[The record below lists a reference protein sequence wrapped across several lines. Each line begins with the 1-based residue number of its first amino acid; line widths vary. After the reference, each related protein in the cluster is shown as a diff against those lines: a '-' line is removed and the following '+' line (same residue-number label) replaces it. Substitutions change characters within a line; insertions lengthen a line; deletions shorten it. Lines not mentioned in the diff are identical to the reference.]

1 MLVPTCERSRRM
13 RPAFVRVLGRLC
25 SDEAGGVAI
34 IFGLMILP
42 MFMLGSF
49 ALDYSR
55 GMSVQQ
61 QLQGAADA
69 AALAAKGSGAD
80 ARAAAQAAAEAY
92 AKTNVAKLNGA
103 TLRPVSVTDTAD
115 GVRVE
120 LAADLPTSVSNA
132 FGIASLEIK
141 AASESVS
148 ATGDMEL
155 ALVLDN
161 TGSMNGFMDELKQ
174 AAKDLVTAAFDASKT
189 PGKVKVAVVPYV
201 GTVNIGNGPQQ
212 MAWMD
217 VNADNSWHGSGIEGI
232 SFGYE
237 PGCVYAPGGGGPV
250 DPGAGTHGFLENAA
264 RKFASAAGA
273 VLGITPARA
282 ASASDV
288 PAPYVFWPDCWAAN
302 PFKLNMFDTF
312 ASIPNTSWKGCV
324 MARTEWGDRDVSD
337 EAPNPSEPDTLFVPW
352 LWPDTID
359 ASAIVASGDPALET
373 VNDYLPDRLDLRD
386 AQFPKFNDPWIGWAH
401 WNWLKYRNVAA
412 TIDEDGPDTLG
423 PNKAC
428 PDPLLPLTAV
438 KALVENKI
446 DDLTHW
452 NGSGTNTAEGVAW
465 GMRVLTPGAPFTEGS
480 SDPAT
485 KKVMVLMTD
494 GVNNIDPTNDS
505 SILSHWSTFGY
516 LGGGRVQPMSYDGFR
531 QYANARMQKACQF
544 AKEANIDIYTVAF
557 NVTDEATLGLLRD
570 CATKPPYAYSA
581 TTATELVEAFRDIGK
596 SLTEL
601 RLSK

>member
-1 MLVPTCERSRRM
+1 MAVSMYDRLLRAGRGCT
-13 RPAFVRVLGRLC
+13 RVAGRLRGDD
-25 SDEAGGVAI
+25 SGGVAI
-34 IFGLMILP
+34 IFGLMIVP

-61 QLQGAADA
+61 QLQNAADA
-69 AALAAKGSGAD
+69 AALAAKGSGDD
-80 ARAAAQAAAEAY
+80 AQTAAQAAADAY
-92 AKTNVAKLNGA
+92 AKANARKLNGA
-103 TLRPVSVTDTAD
+103 TLRPISVTATSD
-115 GVRVE
+115 GMRVE
-120 LAADLPTSVSNA
+120 LSADLPTTVSNV
-132 FGIASLEIK
+132 FGIASLEIA

-148 ATGDMEL
+148 ATGDIEV

-161 TGSMNGFMDELKQ
+161 TGSMSGSMDELKTG
-174 AAKDLVTAAFDASKT
+174 AKDLVEAVFATSKS
-189 PGKVKVAVVPYV
+189 PGKVKMAVVPYV
-201 GTVNIGNGPQQ
+201 GTVNIGNQPEQ

-217 VNADNSWHGSGIEGI
+217 TNANGSWHGIGIEGR

-237 PGCVYAPGGGGPV
+237 PGCVYGPGGGGPI
-250 DPGAGTHGFLENAA
+250 DPGSGTHGFLENAI
-264 RKFASAAGA
+264 RKFASAVGS
-273 VLGITPARA
+273 VLGVAPARA

-302 PFKLNMFDTF
+302 PLKMNMFDTF
-312 ASIPNTSWKGCV
+312 SRIPNAGWKGCV

-337 EAPNPSEPDTLFVPW
+337 EAPDPSEPDTLFVPW

-359 ASAIVASGDPALET
+359 MSAIASSWDPSLES

-386 AQFPKFNDPWIGWAH
+386 AQFPKFTDPWIGWGH

-428 PDPLLPLTAV
+428 PDPVLPLTAV
-438 KALVENKI
+438 KAQIEQKI
-446 DDLTHW
+446 DRLSHW

-485 KKVMVLMTD
+485 QKVMVLMTD
-494 GVNNIDPTNDS
+494 GVNNIDPTNDD
-505 SILSHWSTFGY
+505 SILSHWSTYGY
-516 LGGGRVQPMSYDGFR
+516 LADGRVQPQSYDGFR
-531 QYANARMQKACQF
+531 QHTNARMQKACQF
-544 AKEANIDIYTVAF
+544 AKDANIEVYTVAF
-557 NVTDEATLGLLRD
+557 NVTEEATLGLLRQ

-581 TTATELVEAFRDIGK
+581 STANELVEAFRSIGK

-601 RLSK
+601 RLAK